1 MKTRSLS
8 SPPSLPIAA
17 LALATLLGL
26 AGASGAARA
35 APAADT
41 ASAVDV
47 VTAKQGSVP
56 YMNGG
61 ISKEQVSRIEHHD
74 QRYNL
79 HVVLSEGRHNDYVTG
94 VRLRIDDAHGKQVL
108 RLADAGPLTD
118 VKLPPGTYKVHADF
132 GRMQRGYVVQLKDRE
147 PFNLYLH
154 FPHDAPLS

>member
-1 MKTRSLS
+1 MKKQS
-8 SPPSLPIAA
+8 
-17 LALATLLGL
+17 LALTCLAAGLL
-26 AGASGAARA
+26 AGLVAACGGGSPSEQSPSYA
-35 APAADT
+35 
-41 ASAVDV
+41 
-47 VTAKQGSVP
+47 AKQGGVA

-61 ISKEQVSRIEHHD
+61 ISKEQVKQIEHHD

-94 VRLRIDDAHGKQVL
+94 VRLRIADTHGKEVL